1 MHEFH
6 GHEHHAGHPEEND
19 IEPVTM
25 VDVGYHCFKTGVWSG
40 QPMVENGHRAEENQV
55 SSTSGS

>member
-1 MHEFH
+1 MERTFSHLDAQ
-6 GHEHHAGHPEEND
+6 GN
-19 IEPVTM
+19 VTM